1 MLIHL
6 CTGTDMPQRSRKM
19 LDRDFNQLHTYKHEG
34 TLECFAGFFNGY
46 WGISAAIHLAY
57 YLDATVI

>member
-1 MLIHL
+1 
-6 CTGTDMPQRSRKM
+6 MPQRSRKM

-34 TLECFAGFFNGY
+34 TLESFAGFFNGY

-57 YLDATVI
+57 YLDATAI